1 MIFRNIFGVSFLAIL
16 LTGCVVKQMVTGEYY
31 LQTEKYADGTR
42 AFRQEIAKAPRSPE
56 GHYYLGR
63 FLLAEKKY
71 ADALNHLQTAVR
83 YRPSSA
89 EYHFW
94 LGVTYGASGEPVL
107 ERKSYTKALSINPR
121 HLQSLIYL
129 GHIYLERE
137 KYHSALTNYRE
148 VLEIWPE
155 CPSALYNRGMIM
167 RALNRTPEERLAW
180 KEYLAH
186 YPAGPMALRAVI
198 NLNRL
203 GDFAY
208 RNHILGSR
216 TVTLEKIRFA
226 SFSPDIS
233 NRSFASLNLVG
244 EILSNA
250 NKLSIHVI
258 AYQKNNATLAK
269 ARAQS
274 IKTYLLKKFS
284 KIRSSQV
291 QLSWFEAPE
300 KIASGKKTF
309 REDESINIFSSP

>member
-31 LQTEKYADGTR
+31 LQTEKYADGAR
-42 AFRQEIAKAPRSPE
+42 AFRQEILKAPRSPE
-56 GHYYLGR
+56 TNYYMGR
-63 FLLAEKKY
+63 FLLAEKKH
-71 ADALNHLQTAVR
+71 ADALKHLQKAVR
-83 YRPSSA
+83 YRPSNA

-94 LGVTYGASGEPVL
+94 LGVAYGASGKPVL
-107 ERKSYTKALSINPR
+107 ERKSYEKALSCNPR

-129 GHIYLERE
+129 GHWHLEQK
-137 KYHSALTNYRE
+137 KYHSALTNYRK

-167 RALNRTPEERLAW
+167 RALNRTPEERQAW

-186 YPAGPMALRAVI
+186 YPAGPMARRAVI

-208 RNHILGSR
+208 RNHIFGHR
-216 TVTLEKIRFA
+216 TVTLKKIRFN

-233 NRSFASLNLVG
+233 KTSFASLDLVG

-250 NKLSIHVI
+250 NTLSIHVI
-258 AYQKNNATLAK
+258 AYQKNNEKLAK

-274 IKTYLLKKFS
+274 IKKYLLARFS
-284 KIRSSQV
+284 KVRSSQI
-291 QLSWFEAPE
+291 QLSWFTAPE
-300 KIASGKKTF
+300 KITSGKKTF
-309 REDESINIFSSP
+309 IEEESINIFSSP